1 MDYDI
6 KILYNELIKVQK
18 KLDSLQ
24 EKESTKY
31 QEIFNEITKENG
43 ILTKYINKRKI
54 LEDERRLLMKKYEK
68 ELNAPFRDEIIKQ
81 IRTEVRKKY
90 PSVGVKELLHFST
103 NVFIYCILQA
113 YNISE
118 REIVNELINQNNI
131 YFEEIE
137 QDNEIEENTKLH
149 CDLEYLQYLNEKYT
163 KIIKER
169 I

>member
-24 EKESTKY
+24 EKKSTEY
-31 QEIFNEITKENG
+31 QEIFNAITKEDG

-54 LEDERRLLMKKYEK
+54 LENERRLLMKKYDK

-90 PSVGVKELLHFST
+90 PSVGIKELLHFST
-103 NVFIYCILQA
+103 NVFINCTLKE
-113 YNISE
+113 YNINE
-118 REIVNELINQNNI
+118 QEILNEIVNQNNI

-137 QDNEIEENTKLH
+137 KDDEIEENTKLN
-149 CDLEYLQYLNEKYT
+149 CNLEYLQYLNEKYT
-163 KIIKER
+163 KLIKER